1 MEILPF
7 IFSFL
12 FLLICGSY
20 IFFGSYI
27 VSVNS
32 KEKSNRLFF
41 VLCIFLSVWAFGLAM
56 SISVADM
63 ESCFFWRR
71 VSALGWCTFAG
82 ILLHFFLILTD
93 KQRLLKKWWIYFLIY
108 LPAAV
113 FIYIFSLSHDLAI
126 LQYNLINTPLGWIN
140 KAENNVWNILY
151 YIYYYGYIVIGL
163 GVLWH
168 WGKHSRDEQNKKQA
182 KLILYGF
189 SISLFIGFILAIV
202 GNELFLTGA
211 TQKVSN
217 IMFIA
222 ILAVFYSIKKYKLV
236 RTPPINMD
244 EIILNK
250 ATRIKIY
257 NYLSACFIAGSFLNL
272 VSRYF
277 LEKQEDLISILSFSG
292 LLLAIGLA
300 VQIAQ
305 RAEPLKKYQNYIIMV
320 LIGLS
325 IPIITFEF
333 LNIAS
338 LTIWAFPF
346 ILIIFGLVYNNRV
359 ALVGITVS
367 IFLTQ
372 ILVFIRIPEAIVEI
386 DSSTYVARM
395 GLFGIAIW
403 VGFFVNQLYVERL
416 KQNSEQIKI
425 QKLISEF
432 STDFLNVSAA
442 NFDEKTRKWLGKSGE
457 LFNINRACICF
468 FDEDKSMLS
477 CQQEWCN
484 SGVESKKE
492 LHQNIPIEEAP
503 EWIKSVIENKIVH
516 LFNQGDCLEE
526 RFNNNEETSQYN
538 DVMISI
544 PIACKA
550 QVRGFLAFEIKTE
563 QDQLNLEY
571 EGLLEII
578 GNVLADAMLKIESER
593 EINYRAYYDQ
603 LTGMPN
609 RLLFKDRLN
618 QEIEI
623 SKQTGKMIGIIF
635 LDIDSFKTVN
645 DTMGHEGGDK
655 LLVQVSQKLA
665 RSIKK
670 TDTVSRFEGDQ
681 FLIMLTNLSRD
692 KEVLKVANRITS
704 LFKYAFIVNGQEFYI
719 SANLGISVYP
729 TDGETSDELIKNSD
743 IAMNK
748 AKEKGKNQ
756 FVLCSTVI
764 KEEVRFKNKLTSNLY
779 HALERNELRVYYQP
793 QVCLKTGKIVAVEAL
808 LRWQHPELEIIPPKV
823 IIPLAEQTGLINPIG
838 EWVLKTAC
846 SQNKAWQDMGLS
858 HIRMAINISA
868 TQFRNPLLICQ
879 LKKLIKETD
888 LKPKYLELELTEN
901 IAINKSSYI
910 ISVLNGLKKLGV
922 YLSIDDFGTEYSSL
936 SRLKLLPIDQIKI
949 DKQFIDGIS
958 EDEKDQAIVN
968 TIILLAKNL
977 GLSVIAEGAETEE
990 QIKFLKEKQ
999 CDTVQGF
1006 YYYKPMTAVEMER
1019 VLRQNIETP

>member
-20 IFFGSYI
+20 LFFGSYI

-71 VSALGWCTFAG
+71 VSALGWGTFAG

-93 KQRLLKKWWIYFLIY
+93 KQRLLNKWWIYFLIY

-126 LQYNLINTPLGWIN
+126 LQYNFINTPFGWIN
-140 KAENNVWNILY
+140 KAENNIWNVLY
-151 YIYYYGYIVIGL
+151 NIYYYGYIVIGL
-163 GVLWH
+163 GVLWY

-182 KLILYGF
+182 KLILSGF
-189 SISLFIGFILAIV
+189 GISLGIGLILAIL

-236 RTPPINMD
+236 KTPPINMD

-250 ATRIKIY
+250 ATRIKTY
-257 NYLSACFIAGSFLNL
+257 NYLSICFIAGSFLNL
-272 VSRYF
+272 ISRYF
-277 LEKQEDLISILSFSG
+277 LEQQEDLTSIVSFSG
-292 LLLAIGLA
+292 LLLAIGVVIQI
-300 VQIAQ
+300 VQHV
-305 RAEPLKKYQNYIIMV
+305 EPLKKHQNYIIMV
-320 LIGLS
+320 IIGLA
-325 IPIITFEF
+325 IPVISFEF
-333 LNIAS
+333 LSIAS

-346 ILIIFGLVYNNRV
+346 ILIIFGLVYNNRI

-372 ILVFIRIPEAIVEI
+372 ILVFITMPQAIVEI
-386 DSSTYVARM
+386 DSATHVVRM
-395 GLFGIAIW
+395 GLFGIAVW
-403 VGFFVNQLYVERL
+403 VAFFVNKLYLNRL
-416 KQNSEQIKI
+416 KENAEQIKI
-425 QKLISEF
+425 QKMISEF
-432 STDFLNVSAA
+432 STDFLNVNAA
-442 NFDEKTRKWLGKSGE
+442 NFDEKTRKWLGKSGA

-468 FDEDKSMLS
+468 FNEDKSMLS

-484 SGVESKKE
+484 KGVESKKE
-492 LHQNIPIEEAP
+492 RHQNIPVKEAP
-503 EWIKSVIENKIVH
+503 EWIKSIIENKIVH
-516 LFNQGDCLEE
+516 
-526 RFNNNEETSQYN
+526 RFNHGDKLDESTNNGASNNCN
-538 DVMISI
+538 DVNLVI
-544 PIACKA
+544 PIACKGD
-550 QVRGFLAFEIKTE
+550 VKGFLAFGIKTE
-563 QDQLNLEY
+563 EQELHLEY
-571 EGLLEII
+571 EELFKIVANILS
-578 GNVLADAMLKIESER
+578 DALLKIEVEK

-603 LTGMPN
+603 LTGVPN
-609 RLLFKDRLN
+609 YLLLKDRLQ
-618 QEIEI
+618 QEIKL
-623 SKQTGKMIGIIF
+623 SKQTGKIIGIIF
-635 LDIDSFKTVN
+635 LDIDSFKMVN
-645 DTMGHEGGDK
+645 DTLGHEGGEK
-655 LLVQVSQKLA
+655 ILVQVSQKLVS
-665 RSIKK
+665 SIKK
-670 TDTVSRFEGDQ
+670 TDTVSRFEGDK
-681 FLIMLTNLSRD
+681 FLIMLTNIARE
-692 KEVLKVANRITS
+692 KEVFKVANRIIR
-704 LFKYAFIVNGQEFYI
+704 LFTRAFIVNGQEFYI
-719 SANLGISVYP
+719 SANLGISIYP
-729 TDGETSDELIKNSD
+729 TDGGNADELIKNAD
-743 IAMNK
+743 IATYK

-764 KEEVRFKNKLTSNLY
+764 KEEVDLKNKLTSNLY

-793 QVCLKTGKIVAVEAL
+793 QVCLQTGKIVAVEAL
-808 LRWQHPELEIIPPKV
+808 LRWQHPELDIIPPKV

-846 SQNKAWQDMGLS
+846 SQNKAWQDMGLPP
-858 HIRMAINISA
+858 IRVAINISA
-868 TQFRNPLLICQ
+868 TQFRNPLLIYQ

-901 IAINKSSYI
+901 IAIDKSSYI

-949 DKQFIDGIS
+949 DKQFIDGIT
-958 EDEKDQAIVN
+958 EDEKDRAIIN

-977 GLSVIAEGAETEE
+977 GLNVIAEGAETEE
-990 QIKFLKEKQ
+990 QVKFLKEKR

-1019 VLRQNIETP
+1019 VLRENIGTP